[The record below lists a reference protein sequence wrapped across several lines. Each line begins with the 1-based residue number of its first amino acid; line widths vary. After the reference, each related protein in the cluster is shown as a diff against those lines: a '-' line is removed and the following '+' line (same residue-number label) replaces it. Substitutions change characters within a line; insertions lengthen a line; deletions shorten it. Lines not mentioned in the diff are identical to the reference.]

1 MAKSFKIAI
10 NPTFTAVVDIPRI
23 GADPIAVKFTFKAMN
38 RVQLA
43 KLFTKW
49 TAAQQKLVDE
59 GADFTLQDWAEK
71 EIDMQVE
78 QLKDIVVGWGF
89 EDEFNDENIEALVS
103 TLIDVTST
111 ITDCYGEAYARAR
124 RGN

>member
-10 NPTFTAVVDIPRI
+10 NPTFTATVDVPRI
-23 GADPIAVKFTFKAMN
+23 GADPIAVKFTFKSMN

-59 GADFTLQDWAEK
+59 GSDYTLQDWAEK
-71 EIDMQVE
+71 EIEMQVE

-89 EDEFNDENIEALVS
+89 DDEFNDENIEALVS